1 MAGVAGSVIITEEI
15 YGTIKKI
22 KFAWTSGTIDY
33 EGIASGQTTK
43 VYSGKILGLATDP
56 DADAAPTPD
65 YDITVTD
72 DDGMDVLMGGG
83 ADRHTTNTEYVLSA
97 SLGAV
102 ANDKLTINVAAAGSA
117 KKGIAYLYI
126 R

>member
-1 MAGVAGSVIITEEI
+1 MAAGTVTITEERI
-15 YGTIKKI
+15 GTIKKI
-22 KFAWTSGTIDY
+22 KFSWTSGDGGEDGT
-33 EGIASGQTTK
+33 ASGQTTE

-56 DADAAPTPD
+56 GSPAPTD
-65 YDITVTD
+65 NYDITVTD
-72 DDGMDVLMGGG
+72 EDGMDVLMGGG
-83 ADRHTTNTEYVLSA
+83 ANRDTANTEYVLSA

-102 ANDKLTINVAAAGSA
+102 ANDKLTINIAAAGTN

>member
-1 MAGVAGSVIITEEI
+1 MAAGTVTITEET

-22 KFAWTSGTIDY
+22 KFAWTSGDGAEDGT
-33 EGIASGQTTK
+33 ASGQTTHA
-43 VYSGKILGLATDP
+43 YSGKILGLATDP
-56 DADAAPTPD
+56 GSPAPTAL

-72 DDGMDVLMGGG
+72 EDGMDVLMGGG
-83 ADRHTTNTEYVLSA
+83 ADRSATVTEYVLSS

-102 ANDKLTINVAAAGSA
+102 ANDKLTINVSAAGTNT
-117 KKGIAYLYI
+117 KGVAYLYI

>member
-1 MAGVAGSVIITEEI
+1 MAAGSVTITEET

-22 KFAWTSGTIDY
+22 KFAWVSGTVGED
-33 EGIASGQTTK
+33 GTASGQTTN

-56 DADAAPTPD
+56 GATAPTDD

-72 DDGMDVLMGGG
+72 EDSMDVLMGAG
-83 ADRHTTNTEYVLSA
+83 ADRDTANTEYVLSA

-102 ANDKLTINVAAAGSA
+102 ANDKLTINVSNAGTS
-117 KKGIAYLYI
+117 KVGIAYLYI

>member
-1 MAGVAGSVIITEEI
+1 MAAGTVTITEET

-22 KFAWTSGTIDY
+22 KFSWTSGDGAEDGT
-33 EGIASGQTTK
+33 ASGQTSE

-56 DADAAPTPD
+56 GSTAPSDNYTITITD
-65 YDITVTD
+65 EDSMDI
-72 DDGMDVLMGGG
+72 LMGAAVGNRDT
-83 ADRHTTNTEYVLSA
+83 ATTEYILST

-102 ANDKLTINVAAAGSA
+102 ANDKLTINVSSAGTS
-117 KKGIAYLYI
+117 KQGIAYLYI

>member
-1 MAGVAGSVIITEEI
+1 MAAGTVTITEET

-22 KFAWTSGTIDY
+22 KFSWTSGDGAEDGT
-33 EGIASGQTTK
+33 ASGQTTN

-56 DADAAPTPD
+56 GSPAPTDD

-72 DDGMDVLMGGG
+72 EDGMDVLMGGG
-83 ADRHTTNTEYVLSA
+83 ADRDTANTEYVLSA

-102 ANDKLTINVAAAGSA
+102 ANDKLTINVAAAGTN

>member
-1 MAGVAGSVIITEEI
+1 MAAGTVTITEET

-22 KFAWTSGTIDY
+22 KFSWTSGDGAEDGT
-33 EGIASGQTTK
+33 ASGQTTYA
-43 VYSGKILGLATDP
+43 YSGKILGLATDP
-56 DADAAPTPD
+56 GSPAPTAL

-72 DDGMDVLMGGG
+72 EDGMDVLMGGG
-83 ADRHTTNTEYVLSA
+83 ADRSATATEYVLSS

-102 ANDKLTINVAAAGSA
+102 ANDKLTINVSAAGTNT
-117 KKGIAYLYI
+117 KGIAYLYI

>member
-1 MAGVAGSVIITEEI
+1 MAAGSVTILEET

-22 KFAWTSGTIDY
+22 AFSWTSGSGDD
-33 EGIASGQTTK
+33 EGTASGQTTK

-56 DADAAPTPD
+56 GSPAPTDD

-72 DDGMDVLMGGG
+72 EDGMDVLMGGG
-83 ADRHTTNTEYVLSA
+83 ADRDTTNTEYVLSA

-102 ANDKLTINVAAAGSA
+102 ANDKLTINISAAGASA
-117 KKGIAYLYI
+117 KGIAYLYI

>member
-1 MAGVAGSVIITEEI
+1 MAAGTVTILEET

-22 KFAWTSGTIDY
+22 KFSWTSGDGGEDGT
-33 EGIASGQTTK
+33 ASGQTTYA
-43 VYSGKILGLATDP
+43 YSGKILGLATDP
-56 DADAAPTPD
+56 DGVAIPTD
-65 YDITVTD
+65 NYDITMTD
-72 DDGMDVLMGGG
+72 EDGMDVLMGGG
-83 ADRHTTNTEYVLSA
+83 ADRDTANTEYVLST

-102 ANDKLTINVAAAGSA
+102 ANDKLTINIAAAGTN

>member
-1 MAGVAGSVIITEEI
+1 MAAGTVTITEET

-22 KFAWTSGTIDY
+22 KFAWTSGDGAEDGT
-33 EGIASGQTTK
+33 ASGQTTE

-56 DADAAPTPD
+56 GSPAPTDD

-72 DDGMDVLMGGG
+72 EDGIDVLMGGG
-83 ADRHTTNTEYVLSA
+83 ADRDTANTEYVLSA

-102 ANDKLTINVAAAGSA
+102 ANDKLTINVAAAGTN